1 MASVSGLD
9 PYFTNII
16 SDLMTLERRP
26 LEILED
32 QRDSLSIQNGIY
44 QDLRTDLDSLQD
56 AAQQLISSDAF
67 YALTPGRTSQVTTA
81 ESGDTVLTASV
92 GSDAGVGDYEISVT
106 QLAEAERHAS
116 AEQASSDQALGM
128 SGTFWLGGTG
138 TASASVTPDAT
149 VTGAGTASVTEG
161 LTELGTMTYTVET
174 RDNGGVLE
182 FRIKDADSQLVSVAD
197 QDGDEGSTTTAW
209 QTVNTGTFDTGR
221 GLTIDLDAAGS
232 AGTTAVDYTAAGTS
246 ISVSTSDS
254 LLDVADRINQAEQPD
269 GRAVSATVVG
279 TQLVLSA
286 QETGTTHTM
295 IYSDGVG
302 FGFSELQSA
311 RDASF
316 TVNDIAF
323 SRASNTINDVI
334 NDVTF
339 ELAADAEGKTASL
352 SVLSE
357 LSGAQQA
364 VEDFIGQFNKVT
376 SYIAT
381 KTSVTKIA
389 ENEYARGPLAGENI
403 FSDLRSDLLQ
413 DLMSGVSNDG
423 QYTYLR
429 EIGLTITE
437 SLQASISDPDLFQD
451 ALENHFSD
459 VGALLDSVF
468 SQIDDRL
475 SRFTGTDSYMDSA
488 IDNLGSQL
496 SDINA
501 DITAMEEKLDDKE
514 LYLYNTYAELQ
525 SQLALMQYTQTMMSG
540 VSNSINRF
548 I

>member
-221 GLTIDLDAAGS
+221 GLTIDLDAAGLEHRFPALGAELRLS
-232 AGTTAVDYTAAGTS
+232 GQL
-246 ISVSTSDS
+246 VST
-254 LLDVADRINQAEQPD
+254 V
-269 GRAVSATVVG
+269 
-279 TQLVLSA
+279 
-286 QETGTTHTM
+286 
-295 IYSDGVG
+295 
-302 FGFSELQSA
+302 F
-311 RDASF
+311 
-316 TVNDIAF
+316 
-323 SRASNTINDVI
+323 
-334 NDVTF
+334 
-339 ELAADAEGKTASL
+339 
-352 SVLSE
+352 
-357 LSGAQQA
+357 
-364 VEDFIGQFNKVT
+364 
-376 SYIAT
+376 
-381 KTSVTKIA
+381 
-389 ENEYARGPLAGENI
+389 
-403 FSDLRSDLLQ
+403 
-413 DLMSGVSNDG
+413 
-423 QYTYLR
+423 
-429 EIGLTITE
+429 
-437 SLQASISDPDLFQD
+437 
-451 ALENHFSD
+451 ALH
-459 VGALLDSVF
+459 
-468 SQIDDRL
+468 
-475 SRFTGTDSYMDSA
+475 
-488 IDNLGSQL
+488 
-496 SDINA
+496 
-501 DITAMEEKLDDKE
+501 
-514 LYLYNTYAELQ
+514 
-525 SQLALMQYTQTMMSG
+525 
-540 VSNSINRF
+540 
-548 I
+548 